1 MKSGL
6 DDILEI
12 RFTTNKYCSRG
23 ARGMDVFVS
32 MTVEIFHNGHL
43 KILKE
48 ARKLGHVTVGL
59 LTDQALENKKPI
71 PLLTYDQREEILRAL
86 DCVDDVVPQNEWD
99 YGTVIEKFK
108 PAKFVHGDKW
118 EGPLQGM
125 REKAIGA
132 LARYGGQFVE
142 LPYSHEFDNAR
153 IAPQMAASIATPY
166 AKQKAFRRMLQ
177 SKGLIRLLEAH
188 SPLAALIGEHLKV
201 DRDGAT
207 LQFDGFWSSSLTDST
222 ELGLPDIEALDVS
235 RRLQNID
242 EIFEVT
248 MKPLVMDAD
257 TGGKAEHFELKVRT
271 MERMGIAAAIIEDKT
286 GLKKNS
292 LLGNDVS
299 QTQASIEEFSDKIR
313 AGLEGQKYQG
323 MMIIARLESLILGK
337 GLDDALRRADAY
349 VAAGA
354 GAVMIHSRE
363 KEPDEIFA
371 FIDSFSQSH
380 PHVPIV
386 AVPTSYNKVYDTEM
400 QAHGVKMVIYAN
412 HMLRASYKAMEQTA
426 RSILEHGR
434 TAEIEDDMMTIK
446 QILKLIPG
454 TV

>member
-1 MKSGL
+1 
-6 DDILEI
+6 
-12 RFTTNKYCSRG
+12 
-23 ARGMDVFVS
+23 MDVFVS
-32 MTVEIFHNGHL
+32 MTMEILHSGHL

-48 ARKLGHVTVGL
+48 AKKLGHVTVGL
-59 LTDQALENKKPI
+59 LTDGALENKKPT
-71 PLLTYDQREEILRAL
+71 PLLSYEQREEILNAL
-86 DCVDDVVPQNEWD
+86 EYVDAVIPQTVWD
-99 YGTVIEKFK
+99 YGVVIDTHK

-118 EGPLQGM
+118 DGPLEGM
-125 REKAIGA
+125 RERA
-132 LARYGGQFVE
+132 LDRLAQYGGQLVE
-142 LPYSHEFDNAR
+142 FPYSHEFDSSR
-153 IAPQMAASIATPY
+153 IAPQMAASVATPY
-166 AKQKAFRRMLQ
+166 AKQRAFRRMLQ
-177 SKGLIRLLEAH
+177 SKGIIRILEAH
-188 SPLAALIGEHLKV
+188 SPLAALIGEHMKV
-201 DRDGAT
+201 ERGNGDV

-222 ELGLPDIEALDVS
+222 EMGLPDIEALDVS

-248 MKPLVMDAD
+248 TKPLIMDAD

-292 LLGNDVS
+292 LLGNDVP
-299 QTQASIEEFSDKIR
+299 QTQASIPEFCEKIS
-313 AGLEGQKYQG
+313 AGIEGQKYHG
-323 MMIIARLESLILGK
+323 MMVIARLESLILGR
-337 GLDDALRRADAY
+337 GIDDALTRADAY
-349 VAAGA
+349 VKAGA

-371 FIDSFSQSH
+371 FTRQFMQAH
-380 PHVPIV
+380 PTVPIV
-386 AVPTSYNKVYDTEM
+386 AVPSSYNQVYDHEL
-400 QAHGVKMVIYAN
+400 QANGIKMVIYAN

-434 TAEIEDDMMTIK
+434 TAEVEDDMISIS